1 MWHISL
7 RAYTNSADHFKDLI
21 SKDRVKYEAL
31 RLDSALR
38 GNSKSELA
46 LLLQVFEQ
54 ERMSE
59 EKTYN
64 EKFDKTA
71 YL

>member
-1 MWHISL
+1 M
-7 RAYTNSADHFKDLI
+7 AYTNSGDHFKDLI
-21 SKDRVKYEAL
+21 SKDKVKYE
-31 RLDSALR
+31 
-38 GNSKSELA
+38 A